1 VKGKYGLTF
10 GKPRFQIKFGL
21 SVGDWPRTT
30 FQVPTQRNKWR
41 RTLEIH
47 NMCPI
52 CGNGFEDSFH
62 KTVECTKA
70 KALHHSM
77 RQLWELPNEKKFTR
91 TGKDWLL
98 VLLDI
103 THKRMHQA
111 ILLLLWRDWE
121 LRNDIYHGKGKST
134 IQHSIDFLITYANT
148 WNSNPTDATDQ
159 ANTD

>member
-1 VKGKYGLTF
+1 
-10 GKPRFQIKFGL
+10 
-21 SVGDWPRTT
+21 
-30 FQVPTQRNKWR
+30 
-41 RTLEIH
+41 
-47 NMCPI
+47 MCPI

-62 KTVECTKA
+62 ETVECTKA

-111 ILLLLWRDWE
+111 ILLLLWRAWE

-134 IQHSIDFLITYANT
+134 IQHSIVFLITYANT